1 MAENVTGGNLFDF
14 GLKDS
19 TLNRIADAGAAGTP
33 KEGDKTIFDTI
44 DKGLGQVEKGVDA
57 YQKAIDEK
65 KKAEEEKKKA
75 DDQALADLDEV
86 LIANMVNKQD
96 WTNITTLDQ
105 LITIQKGSREEYIQA
120 VEDGDVELQAKLLE
134 KNKGQSASLQGW
146 KDSLDIARGN
156 FYGPDGNMDFPGLYS
171 EAYLT
176 QHPRAARIIKAVAT
190 QKNEDGTPC
199 EIGFDEDSQ
208 EMYFLVDNEKIYER
222 DFDKINSQG
231 LKNING
237 KEFVRTPKNGWPTNW
252 SYDETVS
259 DIQESLNK
267 TNIVSVWS
275 DAHVFGTEPVRQAI
289 KDGFLSAADTKAKL
303 PIPASLGA
311 DMKNKRDLDGDG
323 TPDTY
328 ADFDVDGDGYLDRG
342 ERKAM
347 SNELDEETVNI
358 FMDALEEW
366 EQVQVTDRN
375 GVEPGG
381 AGYIETLGPGDTYKY
396 ADQLIELTSMYAAD
410 LQMQNGAGAPP
421 PPSGG
426 GNKPYHADFSSNDFN
441 IQDADGNSWV
451 GSGSLDYNPTNG
463 KIVVNTG
470 NQDISHGELSK
481 WEKTQSGDWKYD
493 GDTRVFMNAD
503 GKWQFTNSYYQNGAK
518 APMLANAQFLINFL
532 EQNANDQL

>member
-14 GLKDS
+14 GLKDT
-19 TLNRIADAGAAGTP
+19 TLNRIAAAGTAGTP

-75 DDQALADLDEV
+75 DEQALADLDEV

-105 LITIQKGSREEYIQA
+105 LITLQKGSREEYIKA
-120 VEDGDVELQAKLLE
+120 VEEGDVELQAKLLE

-176 QHPRAARIIKAVAT
+176 QHPRAAKIIKAVAT

-208 EMYFLVDNEKIYER
+208 EMYFLVDGEKIYER

-237 KEFVRTPKNGWPTNW
+237 KEFVRTPKNGWPKNW

-267 TNIVSVWS
+267 TNIVSVWA
-275 DAHVFGTEPVRQAI
+275 DPHVFGTDPVRKAI
-289 KDGFLSAADTKAKL
+289 KDGFLSAADTQAKL

-311 DMKNKRDLDGDG
+311 DMTNKRDLDGDG
-323 TPDTY
+323 TDDTY
-328 ADFDVDGDGYLDRG
+328 ADFDVDGDGYLDRK
-342 ERKAM
+342 ERQAM

-366 EQVQVTDRN
+366 EEVQVTDSN

-381 AGYIETLGPGDTYKY
+381 DGYIETLGPGDTYKY

-421 PPSGG
+421 APTG
-426 GNKPYHADFSSNDFN
+426 GNQPFTQSFSSNDVN
-441 IQDADGNSWV
+441 IQDADGNAWV
-451 GSGSLDYNPTNG
+451 GSGSLNYNPTDG
-463 KIVVNTG
+463 KIVVNTD
-470 NQDISHGELSK
+470 NRDLSHGELSK

-503 GKWQFTNSYYQNGAK
+503 GKWQFVNDYHQNSHK